1 MKIDPIY
8 LLAPR
13 PQAKGMP
20 TRRAFLLASGTF
32 VAGTAIGGA
41 CGYSMGASGS
51 ATAAQ
56 QPAAEPDLEKS
67 GDVELD
73 ELRRLAVKAP
83 LDELFE
89 KAPLFLHDRVSTYK
103 HDDVLWRGV
112 DRLSKEI
119 IENSGR
125 RVDYAVIGLIINQIE
140 GTARPSSP
148 SLTERVPL
156 LRTRLQEERRR
167 R

>member
-13 PQAKGMP
+13 PQPKGMP

-41 CGYSMGASGS
+41 CGYSMGAAGS
-51 ATAAQ
+51 TAAPQ
-56 QPAAEPDLEKS
+56 QPAAEPELPTS

-89 KAPLFLHDRVSTYK
+89 KAPVFLHLRVSTYK
-103 HDDVLWRGV
+103 DDEILWRGV
-112 DRLSKEI
+112 DRLSREVV
-119 IENSGR
+119 ENPAR
-125 RVDYAVIGLIINQIE
+125 RVDYGIIGVMISQIE
-140 GTARPSSP
+140 GTARPNTP
-148 SLTERVPL
+148 SLQERVPQ
-156 LRTRLQEERRR
+156 LRVRLQEARKRR
-167 R
+167 